1 MSEIELITAYKLK
14 GNSSYSEGNYVAAC
28 KYYANGI
35 EEIMKIESNGD
46 QSVIDDIDFVIYKS
60 QLFLNLALAN
70 FQLDEIS
77 G

>member
-1 MSEIELITAYKLK
+1 MSSNELITSYKLK
-14 GNSSYSEGNYVAAC
+14 GNSSFSEGNYVAAC

-35 EEIMKIESNGD
+35 EEMMKIESNGD
-46 QSVIDDIDFVIYKS
+46 QNVIDDIDFVIFKS

>member
-1 MSEIELITAYKLK
+1 
-14 GNSSYSEGNYVAAC
+14 
-28 KYYANGI
+28 
-35 EEIMKIESNGD
+35 MKIESNGD